1 MLICLDTMCF
11 ALCQLEKY
19 SGKEMH
25 SPWEQTQ
32 IKSNNIHNNTK
43 PKWSKLERKKK
54 YWRDKRKLIIG
65 KHTMFQNDF
74 LQRGKSFPKL
84 YIFKHILATVWVVLF
99 VLCLCFGSL
108 PDYFK
113 LNLGEGM
120 RENSQR
126 KYLKSNEWRVNLPD
140 SESMIIKIRWFGSKY
155 WQEDKWNIMN
165 VAESTQVCIKNS
177 IW

>member
-1 MLICLDTMCF
+1 MKQTWKEKKILKGQKKINHRKAYHVSEWLFTKGKVLPKAVHFQTYPSYCLGCF
-11 ALCQLEKY
+11 GC
-19 SGKEMH
+19 
-25 SPWEQTQ
+25 
-32 IKSNNIHNNTK
+32 
-43 PKWSKLERKKK
+43 
-54 YWRDKRKLIIG
+54 
-65 KHTMFQNDF
+65 
-74 LQRGKSFPKL
+74 
-84 YIFKHILATVWVVLF
+84 LF

>member
-1 MLICLDTMCF
+1 MCF

-99 VLCLCFGSL
+99 VCLFYVCVLEVCQITLSL
-108 PDYFK
+108 ILEK
-113 LNLGEGM
+113 EWGKIAK
-120 RENSQR
+120 EN
-126 KYLKSNEWRVNLPD
+126 
-140 SESMIIKIRWFGSKY
+140 I
-155 WQEDKWNIMN
+155 
-165 VAESTQVCIKNS
+165 
-177 IW
+177 